1 MGCPRLDAGS
11 AGRAAGLQQ
20 HISSNVENGLKDV
33 KLTTLIAL
41 AVALNLDV
49 SLTPRQ
55 PPAPD
60 DIRDIF
66 LMGRR
71 PAARDLRVLVNG
83 RSAGL
88 YRRAAS
94 GAISFSYDAGWL
106 TDIGIRLSLSLSR
119 EKARR
124 AGRP

>member
-1 MGCPRLDAGS
+1 MMQTIRDARSLGEVLRAARAARGWTQARLAE
-11 AGRAAGLQQ
+11 AAGLQQ
-20 HISSNVENGLKDV
+20 HHVSNVENGLKDV

-66 LMGRR
+66 
-71 PAARDLRVLVNG
+71 
-83 RSAGL
+83 
-88 YRRAAS
+88 
-94 GAISFSYDAGWL
+94 
-106 TDIGIRLSLSLSR
+106 
-119 EKARR
+119 
-124 AGRP
+124 